1 MLRPSIS
8 LVASHDMN
16 MNPNFP
22 NDREMLSER
31 GFASHDMSMS
41 PNFANEGS
49 SDSVSDFHA
58 EQVNRD
64 TNDAPPLDDVCPICF
79 DVFTVPCK
87 TNCGH
92 WFCGSCIMQFW
103 HYKATVKRCKCPIC
117 SRLISVL
124 TPEACLLGR
133 QEKEVVDVLKN
144 VHRYNCLFQGGFG
157 GLLQNVLAIPF
168 LIKRIFQGLMDP
180 DRFRINYY
188 TARLFGLML
197 GVLYNIS
204 PFNFIPTGGYAA
216 HRVFELCAILL
227 VVVLCF
233 IGLCCRAISR
243 RRWRRLVAAHNWN
256 DL

>member
-92 WFCGSCIMQFW
+92 WFCGNLSLSLSLSLSLPLNWLPVF
-103 HYKATVKRCKCPIC
+103 
-117 SRLISVL
+117 
-124 TPEACLLGR
+124 
-133 QEKEVVDVLKN
+133 
-144 VHRYNCLFQGGFG
+144 LF
-157 GLLQNVLAIPF
+157 
-168 LIKRIFQGLMDP
+168 
-180 DRFRINYY
+180 
-188 TARLFGLML
+188 
-197 GVLYNIS
+197 
-204 PFNFIPTGGYAA
+204 
-216 HRVFELCAILL
+216 
-227 VVVLCF
+227 CF
-233 IGLCCRAISR
+233 VEC
-243 RRWRRLVAAHNWN
+243 
-256 DL
+256 